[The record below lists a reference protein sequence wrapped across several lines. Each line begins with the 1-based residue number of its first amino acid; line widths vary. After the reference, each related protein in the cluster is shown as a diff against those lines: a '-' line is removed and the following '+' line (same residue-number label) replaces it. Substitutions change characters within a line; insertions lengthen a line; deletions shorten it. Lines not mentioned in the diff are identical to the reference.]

1 MENIWN
7 QRYAQEE
14 YVYGVNP
21 NEFYKEELSKL
32 QPGKILFPAEGEGRN
47 AVYAAIKGWDV
58 VAFDSSEE
66 AKKKA
71 EKLAEKNNVRLNY
84 QTASIEEFEYDENSF
99 DAIVLI
105 YVHTMN
111 REQNHQKLLRMLK
124 PGGVIILEGFSKE
137 QLMNNSGG
145 PRNSEMLFSKE
156 ELTRDFNDLKEKQIT
171 KTETELNEGQLHKGK
186 ASVIRLLGIK

>member
-1 MENIWN
+1 MEDIWN

-145 PRNSEMLFSKE
+145 PRNSEMLLSEE

>member
-137 QLMNNSGG
+137 QMMNNSGG
-145 PRNSEMLFSKE
+145 PRNSEMLFSEE

>member
-1 MENIWN
+1 MEDIWN

-145 PRNSEMLFSKE
+145 PRNSEMLFSEE

>member
-84 QTASIEEFEYDENSF
+84 QTASIEEFEYEENSF

-145 PRNSEMLFSKE
+145 PRNSEMLFSEE